1 MTSASGYRERNS
13 TADRALT
20 ILDMFRDDRLVL
32 SAIEVADTLGV
43 ARSTAYRYLQTLV
56 QSQFLLEDGR
66 GGFRLG
72 MRVLQLSRLARRS
85 YGLADLAVPQ
95 MRALTQRFH
104 QTVLL
109 TRRMGDT
116 IVCLEREES
125 DQQWLRLSYERGTV
139 MSLNAGAS
147 AQVLLAWLP
156 EADLRALLAR
166 ATLTRFTPSS
176 VTDPEAL
183 IERLADIRATGHAIT
198 YGEVDPDAVGIA
210 APIFSAPDDVIA
222 GLSVVLLRSRVT
234 EEEIHAIA
242 DTLMATA
249 RKLSDEVALLA
260 G

>member
-1 MTSASGYRERNS
+1 MTTPSRYRERNS

-20 ILDMFRDDRLVL
+20 ILEMFRDDKLVL
-32 SAIEVADTLGV
+32 SAAEVADTLGV

-72 MRVLQLSRLARRS
+72 IKVLQLSRLARHS
-85 YGLADLAVPQ
+85 YGLADLAVPA
-95 MRALTQRFH
+95 MRELTQQFH

-109 TRRMGDT
+109 TRRMGSM

-139 MSLNAGAS
+139 LTLNAGAS

-156 EADLRALLAR
+156 DADLRVLLDPER
-166 ATLTRFTPSS
+166 LTRFTAAS
-176 VTDPEAL
+176 VTDPESL
-183 IERLADIRATGHAIT
+183 IERLHAIRTAGHAVT
-198 YGEVDPDAVGIA
+198 YGEVDDDAVGIA
-210 APIFSAPDDVIA
+210 APVFGAPGEVIA
-222 GLSVVLLRSRVT
+222 GLSVVVLRSRVT
-234 EEEIHAIA
+234 QEQITTMVGAVMEAAE
-242 DTLMATA
+242 
-249 RKLSDEVALLA
+249 KLSDEVALLA

>member
-1 MTSASGYRERNS
+1 MTASGYRERNS

-32 SAIEVADTLGV
+32 SAIEVADALGV

-85 YGLADLAVPQ
+85 YGLADLAVPE

-156 EADLRALLAR
+156 ETDLRALLAR
-166 ATLTRFTPSS
+166 APLTRFTPAS
-176 VTDPEAL
+176 VTDPEML
-183 IERLADIRATGHAIT
+183 IKRLTDIRAKGHAIT
-198 YGEVDPDAVGIA
+198 YGEVDADAVGIS

-222 GLSVVLLRSRVT
+222 GLSVALLRSRVT
-234 EEEIHAIA
+234 EDEIHAIA

-249 RKLSDEVALLA
+249 HKLSGKVALLA